1 MRPSLLPPRETDPFF
16 RLLRQGRGKQAEA
29 SFMSREEIEA
39 VLEEKVSDCPEEIL
53 SELAEDLVR

>member
-1 MRPSLLPPRETDPFF
+1 MIWVFSPRETDDFF
-16 RLLRQGRGKQAEA
+16 HLRQGRGKQAEA

-39 VLEEKVSDCPEEIL
+39 VLEERVSDCPEEIL

>member
-1 MRPSLLPPRETDPFF
+1 MSPRETDDFF
-16 RLLRQGRGKQAEA
+16 HLRQGRGKQAEA

-39 VLEEKVSDCPEEIL
+39 VLEERVSDCPEEIL